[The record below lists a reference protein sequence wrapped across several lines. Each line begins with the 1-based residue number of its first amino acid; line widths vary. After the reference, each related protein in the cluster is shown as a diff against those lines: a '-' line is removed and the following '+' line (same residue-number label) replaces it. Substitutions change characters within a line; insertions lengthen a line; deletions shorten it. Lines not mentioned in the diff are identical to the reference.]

1 MQSISEIDEL
11 NARFGIKGVAEIVAG
26 EGNLPKVRVHTQ
38 AADADIYLH
47 GAQVTS
53 WRPAGAE
60 EVIFLSKHSRFE
72 EGKAIRGGIP
82 ICFPWFRAKAD
93 NPKALAHGFVR
104 TKAWQLES
112 IAQEQDAVIVT
123 MSTDSDDATRH
134 WWPHDFRLV
143 HRISVSAELK
153 LELIATN
160 TGSTALRFEEALHT
174 YHGVADAEKIRV
186 AGLDGVTFLDNT
198 DANRESVQQGEI
210 VMTKPIDNAYLNT
223 ENTLELVDPVLHRSV
238 QIAKTNSLTTIVW
251 NPWESGAKA
260 LADLGDDEWRQFACV
275 EASNI
280 LNHAV
285 SLAPG
290 EKHVM
295 AATIVVNPE

>member
-1 MQSISEIDEL
+1 MQSILEIDEL
-11 NARFGIKGVAEIVAG
+11 NARLGLKGVAEIVAG
-26 EGNLPKVRVHTQ
+26 EGNLPKVRIHTPT
-38 AADADIYLH
+38 AEADIYLH

-72 EGKAIRGGIP
+72 EGKAIRGGVP

-93 NPKALAHGFVR
+93 NPQAPAHGFVR
-104 TKAWQLES
+104 TRAWQLES
-112 IAQEQDAVIVT
+112 ITQEQGSIIVSMFT
-123 MSTDSDDATRH
+123 ESDDSTRR

-143 HRISVSAELK
+143 HRVSIGTKLK

-160 TGSTALRFEEALHT
+160 SGSTPLRFEEALHT
-174 YHGVADAEKIRV
+174 YHRVGDAEKIRV
-186 AGLDGVTFLDNT
+186 VGLDGVTFLDNT
-198 DANRESVQQGEI
+198 DANRESIQQGEI
-210 VMTKPIDNAYLNT
+210 VMDKPIDNAYLNT
-223 ENTLELVDPVLHRSV
+223 QNTLELVDPVLHRRV

-251 NPWESGAKA
+251 NPWESGANA

-285 SLAPG
+285 LLAPR
-290 EKHVM
+290 EQHVM
-295 AATIVVNPE
+295 AATIAVIPE

>member
-1 MQSISEIDEL
+1 MQSILEIDEL
-11 NARFGIKGVAEIVAG
+11 NARFGLKGVAEIVAG
-26 EGNLPKVRVHTQ
+26 EGNLPKVRIHTPT
-38 AADADIYLH
+38 AEADIYLH

-72 EGKAIRGGIP
+72 EGKAIRGGVP

-93 NPKALAHGFVR
+93 NPQAPAHGFVR
-104 TKAWQLES
+104 TRAWQLES
-112 IAQEQDAVIVT
+112 ITQEQGSIIVSMFT
-123 MSTDSDDATRH
+123 ESDDSTRR

-143 HRISVSAELK
+143 HRVSIGTKLK

-160 TGSTALRFEEALHT
+160 SGSTPLRFEEALHT
-174 YHGVADAEKIRV
+174 YHRVGDAEKIRV
-186 AGLDGVTFLDNT
+186 VGLDGVTFLDNT
-198 DANRESVQQGEI
+198 DANRESIQQGEI
-210 VMTKPIDNAYLNT
+210 VMDKPIDNAYLNT
-223 ENTLELVDPVLHRSV
+223 QNTLELVDPVLHRRV

-251 NPWESGAKA
+251 NPWESGANA

-285 SLAPG
+285 LLAPR
-290 EKHVM
+290 EQHVM
-295 AATIVVNPE
+295 AATIAVIPE

>member
-11 NARFGIKGVAEIVAG
+11 NARFGLKGVAEIVAG
-26 EGNLPKVRVHTQ
+26 EGNLPKVRISTQ
-38 AADADIYLH
+38 AAEADIYLH

-60 EVIFLSKHSRFE
+60 EVLFLSKHSRFE
-72 EGKAIRGGIP
+72 EGRAIRGGVP

-93 NPKALAHGFVR
+93 NPQAPAHGFVR
-104 TKAWQLES
+104 TKGWQLES
-112 IAQEQDAVIVT
+112 ITQEQDAVIVA
-123 MSTDSDDATRH
+123 MSTESDDSTRR

-143 HRISVSAELK
+143 HRVSIGTDLK

-160 TGSTALRFEEALHT
+160 TGSTPLRFEEALHT
-174 YHGVADAEKIRV
+174 YHRVGDAQKIRV

-198 DANRESVQQGEI
+198 DANRESTQQGEI
-210 VMTKPIDNAYLNT
+210 VMTKPIDNAYVST
-223 ENTLELVDPVLHRSV
+223 QNTLELVDPVLHRRV

-251 NPWESGAKA
+251 NPWESGARA

-285 SLAPG
+285 SLARG
-290 EKHVM
+290 ERHVM
-295 AATIVVNPE
+295 AATISVNPD